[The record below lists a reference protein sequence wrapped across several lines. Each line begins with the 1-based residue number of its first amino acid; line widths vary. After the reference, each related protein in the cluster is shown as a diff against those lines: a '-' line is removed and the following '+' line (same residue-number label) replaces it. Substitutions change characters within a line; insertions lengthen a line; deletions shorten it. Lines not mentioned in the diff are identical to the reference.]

1 MSSEVIRGHQKVIR
15 GHQRSSEVIRGHQRK
30 HVHARTRNSPVSSG
44 GLFVAGGGIGIQLS
58 GKVSKP
64 HMICQLPDHQLAY
77 MTSRSTDLRHLM
89 REAIRMPSERQSEDF
104 EID

>member
-1 MSSEVIRGHQKVIR
+1 
-15 GHQRSSEVIRGHQRK
+15 
-30 HVHARTRNSPVSSG
+30 
-44 GLFVAGGGIGIQLS
+44 LFVAGGGIGIQLS

-89 REAIRMPSERQSEDF
+89 REAISMPSERQSENF
-104 EID
+104 EIDHLMREAISMPSERQSEAIEIDHLMREAISMPSERQSEAIEIG